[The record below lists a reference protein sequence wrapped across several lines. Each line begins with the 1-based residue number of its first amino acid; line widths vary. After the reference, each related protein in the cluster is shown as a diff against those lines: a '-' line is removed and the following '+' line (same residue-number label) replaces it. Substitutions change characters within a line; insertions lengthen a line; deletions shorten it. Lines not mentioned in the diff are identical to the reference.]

1 MGLIGASPV
10 RSIEKPRAGRRDVV
24 ITPEEYARRIGQ
36 AKVIMHESMVTKVE
50 GHRAAK

>member
-24 ITPEEYARRIGQ
+24 IKPEEYARRLGQ
-36 AKVIMHESMVTKVE
+36 AKVIMHASMVTNVE